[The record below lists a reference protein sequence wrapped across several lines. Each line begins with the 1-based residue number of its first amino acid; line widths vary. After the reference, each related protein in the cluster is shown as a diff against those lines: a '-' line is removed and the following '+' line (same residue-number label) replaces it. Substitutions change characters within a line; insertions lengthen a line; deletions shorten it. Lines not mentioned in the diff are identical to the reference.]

1 MSIRPFRDIKRK
13 LTKEISVGNVKIGGN
28 NPISVQSMTN
38 TLTKDIKKTVNQIN
52 QIAELGADL
61 VRVSCPDENST
72 KALKEIVKHVSVPII
87 ADIHFHYKRAI
98 EAADN
103 GAKCLRINP
112 GNIGNENK
120 VKEVINAA
128 KNNNCS
134 IRIGVNA
141 GSLERDI
148 LEKYKEP
155 CPEALVES
163 ALRNIG
169 IIENED
175 FYNLK
180 VSVKS
185 SDVFLSIAA
194 YKQLSLKTNYPLHL
208 GITEA
213 GSFLPGSIKSSIGFG
228 ALLLEGIGDTIRVSL
243 SDDPVEEVKVGNE
256 ILKSLNLRNRGVK
269 IISCPSCARQAFEVI
284 DTVKIL
290 EDKLSH
296 IKTPI
301 TLSIIG
307 CVVNGPGEASQ
318 TDIGITGGGKGSNM
332 PYLKGIETEKIATE
346 MMTHPEDYKVF
357 WGNVYSVYIK
367 ARTKRIPEAKKIL
380 DKFLKQKELSIR
392 EVLGKIKNAN
402 YADKVF
408 TDYISYILILTYDT
422 NLLEELTN
430 EFLNS

>member
-1 MSIRPFRDIKRK
+1 MSLRPFRDIKRK
-13 LTKEISVGNVKIGGN
+13 KTKEIHLGKVKIGGE

-38 TLTKDIKKTVNQIN
+38 TLTTNVGETIKQIN
-52 QIAELGADL
+52 EISEAGADI
-61 VRVSCPDENST
+61 VRVSCPDSDST
-72 KALKEIVKHVSVPII
+72 TALKEITRHVSVPIV

-98 EAADN
+98 EAAEN

-112 GNIGNENK
+112 GNIGDK
-120 VKEVINAA
+120 SRIKEVVSAA
-128 KNNNCS
+128 KNNECA

-141 GSLERDI
+141 GSLEQDI

-155 CPEALVES
+155 CPEALEES
-163 ALRNIG
+163 ALRNIS
-169 IIENED
+169 IIEDQD
-175 FYNLK
+175 FFNFK

-194 YKQLSLKTNYPLHL
+194 YRLLSMKTNYPLHL

-243 SDDPVEEVKVGNE
+243 SDNPVEEVKVGNE

-269 IISCPSCARQAFEVI
+269 IISCPSCARQAFKVI
-284 DTVKIL
+284 DIVRAL
-290 EDKLSH
+290 EEKLSY

-307 CVVNGPGEASQ
+307 CVVNGPGEAAQ

-332 PYLKGIETEKIATE
+332 LYLNGIQTEKLNNQEIVSKIVNLVEKKAKE
-346 MMTHPEDYKVF
+346 IE
-357 WGNVYSVYIK
+357 IK
-367 ARTKRIPEAKKIL
+367 K
-380 DKFLKQKELSIR
+380 
-392 EVLGKIKNAN
+392 
-402 YADKVF
+402 
-408 TDYISYILILTYDT
+408 
-422 NLLEELTN
+422 
-430 EFLNS
+430 